1 MRTLFHLLCLTLLG
15 SSFAFAQEDKVLE
28 LGKATFQACV
38 ACHGPDGKGIKAG
51 DLLMAPSL
59 HDSVF
64 VKEDHPEF
72 LTGIILKGI
81 LKEDNKYIQA
91 MLALEAAL
99 NDEQIAALIA
109 YTTKEFG
116 GKRRSVKP
124 ARIAKW
130 RKEYASRTSPWKR
143 KDLEEMIK
151 EANAPKLISD
161 VTYSLYEGNWKKL
174 PDFASLEPV
183 ATGKLPKGLVTLSP
197 ADKIKKGFGMVFEGK
212 LKIPLTGQYFF
223 SIASDDGSALAVDGE
238 TVVGN
243 DGIHP
248 MKEARMKVEDLEA
261 GEHTFKLLYFDGGGQ
276 RSLAFNV
283 KGPGDFGTV
292 HLSEDRTKAKKKTE
306 SYDPILL
313 EPENEGEAIVHRA
326 FLPDSQPRA
335 IGVGYPDR
343 VSVVWD
349 ADTLNLSYVYR
360 GDFMDAS
367 PHWNGRGSAS
377 KPIGVDKVITAQ
389 GLPFQVLES
398 LDEPWEP
405 YSQAKV
411 KYERDTA
418 DPKKEITINV
428 KHPDYQFRGYRLDR
442 KRFPTF
448 QYDYQDLEVTD
459 HFTPEE
465 VDGVTALVRT
475 ITTTGKAGEN
485 VYLRVA
491 NTGTG
496 TGENG
501 WIDIGA
507 QMAIKIEGAEPVI
520 RKIGDKNETLVPVGS
535 DTTLTITYRWNA
547 PLKK

>member
-1 MRTLFHLLCLTLLG
+1 MRTLFHLLCLPLLG
-15 SSFAFAQEDKVLE
+15 ISSAFAQDDKVME

-64 VKEDHPEF
+64 MKEDHPEF
-72 LTGIILKGI
+72 LTSIILKGI

-99 NDEQIAALIA
+99 NDDQIAALIA

-124 ARIAKW
+124 AQIAKW
-130 RKEYASRTSPWKR
+130 RKDYQSRTSPWKR
-143 KDLEEMIK
+143 NDLEKMIK
-151 EANAPKLISD
+151 EANTLKLITD
-161 VTYSLYEGNWKKL
+161 VTYSVYEGNWKKL
-174 PDFASLEPV
+174 PDFASLEPI
-183 ATGKLPKGLVTLSP
+183 ATGKLPKGLVTLKP
-197 ADKIKKGFGMVFEGK
+197 AAKIKKGFGMVFEGK
-212 LKIPLTGQYFF
+212 LKIPLTGKYFF
-223 SIASDDGSALAVDGE
+223 SIASDDGSALAFDGE

-248 MKEARMKVEDLEA
+248 MKEARMKVEDIEA

-276 RSLAFNV
+276 RALAFNV

-292 HLSEDRTKAKKKTE
+292 QLSEDTTKAKKKAQ
-306 SYDPILL
+306 SYDPIPLK
-313 EPENEGEAIVHRA
+313 PSNEGEAIVHRS
-326 FLPDSQPRA
+326 FLPDSQPKA
-335 IGVGYPDR
+335 IGVGYPNR
-343 VSVVWD
+343 VSLVWD

-367 PHWNGRGSAS
+367 PHWNGRGSGS
-377 KPIGVDKVITAQ
+377 NPIGVDKVITAQ

-418 DPKKEITINV
+418 DPEKEITINV
-428 KHPDYQFRGYRLDR
+428 KHPDYQFRGYRLDG

-448 QYDYQDLEVTD
+448 RYNYQDLEVTD
-459 HFTPEE
+459 HFTPKEI
-465 VDGVTALVRT
+465 DGVTALVRT

-485 VYLRVA
+485 IYLRLA
-491 NTGTG
+491 NTGTQ
-496 TGENG
+496 TGESD
-501 WIDIGA
+501 WLDIGSG
-507 QMAIKIEGAEPVI
+507 MAIKIEGAEPVT
-520 RKIGDKNETLVPVGS
+520 RKIADKNETLVLIGT
-535 DTTLTITYRWNA
+535 DTALTVTYRWNT
-547 PLKK
+547 PEKK

>member
-1 MRTLFHLLCLTLLG
+1 MRTLFHVLFLTILG
-15 SSFAFAQEDKVLE
+15 TASASAQDDKVLE
-28 LGKATFQACV
+28 LGKATFQSCV

-59 HDSVF
+59 FDSAF
-64 VKEDHPEF
+64 IKGDHPDL
-72 LTGIILKGI
+72 LTSIILKGI

-109 YTTKEFG
+109 YVTKEYG

-124 ARIAKW
+124 TEVAKW
-130 RKEYASRTSPWKR
+130 RKEYKSRTSPWKR
-143 KDLEEMIK
+143 QDLEEMIK
-151 EANAPKLISD
+151 DANAPKLVTD
-161 VTYSLYEGNWKKL
+161 LTYSVYKGNWKKL
-174 PDFASLEPV
+174 PDFASLEPDS
-183 ATGKLPKGLVTLSP
+183 TGKLPKGLVTLKP
-197 ADKIKKGFGMVFEGK
+197 AEKIKKGFGMVFEGT
-212 LKIPLTGQYFF
+212 LKIPLTGTYFF

-248 MKEARMKVEDLEA
+248 MKEARMKEDLEA
-261 GEHTFKLLYFDGGGQ
+261 GEHTFKLVYFDGGGQ
-276 RSLAFNV
+276 RALAFNI

-292 HLSEDRTKAKKKTE
+292 QLSADKAKGKKQQQ
-306 SYDPILL
+306 SYAPIPLM
-313 EPENEGEAIVHRA
+313 PENAGEAIVHRA

-349 ADTLNLSYVYR
+349 ADVLNLSYVYR
-360 GDFMDAS
+360 GDFMDAAS
-367 PHWNGRGSAS
+367 HWNGRGSGS
-377 KPIGVDKVITAQ
+377 TPIGIDKVTTAQ

-405 YSQAKV
+405 FSTANI

-418 DPKKEITINV
+418 EPQKDITINV
-428 KHPDYQFRGYRLDR
+428 KHPDYQFRGYRLDK

-448 QYDYQDLEVTD
+448 SYDYQELKVSD
-459 HFTPEE
+459 HFTPKE
-465 VDGVTALVRT
+465 VDGVTSLVRT
-475 ITTTGKAGEN
+475 ITTSGKAGEN

-491 NTGTG
+491 NTGTQ

-501 WIDIGA
+501 WQDIGGN
-507 QMAIKIEGAEPVI
+507 MSIKIEGAEPI
-520 RKIGDKNETLVPVGS
+520 TRKAGDKNETLVLVGTDS
-535 DTTLTITYRWNA
+535 AFTITYRWNA
-547 PLKK
+547 PVKK